1 MSSMVTS
8 STVVI
13 VSSMITAGSATV
25 LSLVAVALLGC
36 LLVGRE
42 IIHFGQGAGLRRL
55 ARGIDIAALPLILAF
70 GLILLLRASQ
80 SYG

>member
-70 GLILLLRASQ
+70 GMILLLRASQ

>member
-1 MSSMVTS
+1 MVTS
-8 STVVI
+8 STTAI
-13 VSSMITAGSATV
+13 VSSMVTTETATTF
-25 LSLVAVALLGC
+25 SLIAVALLGF

-70 GLILLLRASQ
+70 AMIVILRMSQ
-80 SYG
+80 GHE

>member
-8 STVVI
+8 STTAI
-13 VSSMITAGSATV
+13 VSSMVTAEAATTFSLIAIAV
-25 LSLVAVALLGC
+25 LGL

-42 IIHFGQGAGLRRL
+42 IINFGQGAVLRRL

-70 GLILLLRASQ
+70 VVIVVLRMSQ
-80 SYG
+80 TQE

>member
-8 STVVI
+8 STTAI
-13 VSSMITAGSATV
+13 VSSMITTETAATF
-25 LSLVAVALLGC
+25 SLIAVILLGC

-42 IIHFGQGAGLRRL
+42 IIHFGRAAGLRRL

-70 GLILLLRASQ
+70 GMILLLRMSQ
-80 SYG
+80 GRG

>member
-70 GLILLLRASQ
+70 GMILLLRAAQ